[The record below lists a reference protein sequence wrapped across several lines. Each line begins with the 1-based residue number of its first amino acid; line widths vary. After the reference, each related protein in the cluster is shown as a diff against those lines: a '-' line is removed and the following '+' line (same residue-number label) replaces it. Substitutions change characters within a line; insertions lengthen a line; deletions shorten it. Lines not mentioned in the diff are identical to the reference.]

1 MGTHNIDLG
10 MNRSKNSMM
19 GVNRVMGFSVALIVM
34 FMTSEV
40 LGGRDFYK
48 ILGVNSRA
56 DTNTIKKAYRKLAKV
71 MHPDKNPDDP
81 TASEKFQDLGIAY
94 ETLKDADSRKIYDQG
109 GEEALQKN
117 ERGGGG
123 DPFSSFFGGGGSPF
137 DDFFGGGN
145 QGGER
150 EVPKGANIV
159 VDLWV
164 SLGELYVGNFVEMT
178 HNKPVMKAAK
188 GTRKCNCRQEMVTR
202 SLGPGRFQMTQ
213 QQVCDDCPNVKFVSE
228 EHNLEVEVEPGMMD
242 GMEHKFHSEGEPH
255 MDGDAGDLILQI
267 RTYPHE
273 HFERRGDD
281 LYTNVTISLVDALSG
296 FEMDI
301 EHLDGHKV
309 HVSREKITWPG
320 ARIRKKG
327 EGMPNYENNNL
338 FGTMYITFDVS
349 FPKGELNEADKQQIS
364 QILNQD
370 PISDVYNGLGGFK
383 PGSS

>member
-1 MGTHNIDLG
+1 MSFIL
-10 MNRSKNSMM
+10 
-19 GVNRVMGFSVALIVM
+19 LIILLVVD
-34 FMTSEV
+34 V

-48 ILGVNSRA
+48 LLGVRRNA
-56 DTNTIKKAYRKLAKV
+56 DTNTIKKAYRKLAKE

-81 TASEKFQDLGIAY
+81 EANEKFQDLGTAY
-94 ETLKDADSRKIYDQG
+94 EALKDPDSRKIYDQG

-123 DPFSSFFGGGGSPF
+123 DPFSSFFGGGGGSPF
-137 DDFFGGGN
+137 DDFFGFGGGQ

-150 EVPKGANIV
+150 EVQKGANIV
-159 VDLWV
+159 IDLWV
-164 SLGELYVGNFVEMT
+164 TLEELFVGNFVELT
-178 HNKPVMKAAK
+178 HNKPVMRPAK

-213 QQVCDDCPNVKFVSE
+213 QQVCDDCPNVKFVNE
-228 EHNLEVEVEPGMMD
+228 EHHLEVEVEPGMMD
-242 GMEHKFHSEGEPH
+242 GMEHKFHAEGEPH
-255 MDGDAGDLILQI
+255 MDGEPGDLVLQI
-267 RTYPHE
+267 RTRGHSK
-273 HFERRGDD
+273 FERRGDD
-281 LYTNVTISLVDALSG
+281 LFTNVTVSLVDALSG

-338 FGTMYITFDVS
+338 FGTLYITFDVS
-349 FPKGELNEADKQQIS
+349 FPKGELSESDKLAVS
-364 QILNQD
+364 KILDQN
-370 PISDVYNGLGGFK
+370 PINSVYNGLGGFK
-383 PGSS
+383 GGSS

>member
-1 MGTHNIDLG
+1 

-19 GVNRVMGFSVALIVM
+19 GVNKVFGLSVALVVM
-34 FMTSEV
+34 FLSSGV

-48 ILGVNSRA
+48 ILGVNRRA
-56 DTNTIKKAYRKLAKV
+56 DTNTIKKAYRKLAKE

-94 ETLKDADSRKIYDQG
+94 ETLKDPDSRKIYDQG

-137 DDFFGGGN
+137 DDFFGFGGN

-150 EVPKGANIV
+150 EVAKGANIV
-159 VDLWV
+159 IDLWV
-164 SLGELYVGNFVEMT
+164 SLEELYVGNFVEMT
-178 HNKPVMKAAK
+178 HNKPVMKPAK

-228 EHNLEVEVEPGMMD
+228 EHHLEVEIEPGMMD

-267 RTYPHE
+267 RTYPHRQ
-273 HFERRGDD
+273 FERRGDD
-281 LYTNVTISLVDALSG
+281 LYTNVTVSLVDALQG

-309 HVSREKITWPG
+309 HVSREKITWAG

-338 FGTMYITFDVS
+338 FGTMYITFDVA
-349 FPKGELNEADKQQIS
+349 FPKGELNEADKQKIS

-370 PISDVYNGLGGFK
+370 PISEVYNGLGGFK

>member
-1 MGTHNIDLG
+1 

-19 GVNRVMGFSVALIVM
+19 GVNRVFGFSVAIVVM
-34 FMTSEV
+34 FLSSGV

-48 ILGVNSRA
+48 ILGVNRRA
-56 DTNTIKKAYRKLAKV
+56 DTNTIKKAYRKLAKE

-137 DDFFGGGN
+137 DDFFGFGGN

-159 VDLWV
+159 LDLWV
-164 SLGELYVGNFVEMT
+164 SLEELYVGNFVEMT
-178 HNKPVMKAAK
+178 HNKPVMKPAK

-228 EHNLEVEVEPGMMD
+228 EHHLEVEIEPGMMD

-267 RTYPHE
+267 RTYPHRQ
-273 HFERRGDD
+273 FERRGDD
-281 LYTNVTISLVDALSG
+281 LYTNVTVSLVDALQG

-309 HVSREKITWPG
+309 HVSREKITWAG

-338 FGTMYITFDVS
+338 FGTMYITFDVA
-349 FPKGELNEADKQQIS
+349 FPKGELNEADKQKIS

-370 PISDVYNGLGGFK
+370 PISEVYNGLGGFK